1 MDLPDKL
8 HLPRWKRIPKIVAE
22 VIIVGITLRRP
33 VGARTLWALK
43 LTLHLRYFS
52 LCCHS
57 NCIKELCQELA
68 AAGLSRLGSE
78 TVESSNSRSSSPFP
92 IESLQDMGDAA
103 LLELKE
109 QARYKKDIQ

>member
-1 MDLPDKL
+1 MEEDSKNCCRGDYYSN
-8 HLPRWKRIPKIVAE
+8 
-22 VIIVGITLRRP
+22 VGITLRRP

-43 LTLHLRYFS
+43 LTLHLQYFS

-57 NCIKELCQELA
+57 NCIKELCQARSGNKMA
-68 AAGLSRLGSE
+68 AAANLSRLGSE

-109 QARYKKDIQ
+109 QARYIKMN

>member
-1 MDLPDKL
+1 M
-8 HLPRWKRIPKIVAE
+8 A
-22 VIIVGITLRRP
+22 
-33 VGARTLWALK
+33 
-43 LTLHLRYFS
+43 
-52 LCCHS
+52 
-57 NCIKELCQELA
+57 A